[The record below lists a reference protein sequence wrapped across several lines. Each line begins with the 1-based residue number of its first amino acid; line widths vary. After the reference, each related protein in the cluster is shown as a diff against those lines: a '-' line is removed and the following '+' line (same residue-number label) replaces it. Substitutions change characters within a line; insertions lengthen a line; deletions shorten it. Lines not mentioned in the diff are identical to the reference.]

1 MTARDIR
8 FGLIL
13 AMWASYV
20 GAGLFTQ
27 TPNAQALAARGDQL
41 QVQQKYAAR
50 KPGSTANA
58 LASVETA
65 GSDVTPEARS
75 VKKPSTAKGPYYV
88 DFRARTAATYGHAFV
103 WYGKTSQKAVD
114 VAGLHPAGDEVPYI
128 LGHLMFVPSETGASY
143 GDLDPQYLTA
153 NYRVYLN
160 EADAQKVFAYIKH
173 LQATSPLWNAETTN
187 CTAFIGRIA
196 TFMGLKVPFH
206 LKKPEEY
213 VNELKAMNG
222 GRPTAQ
228 LASDQ

>member
-13 AMWASYV
+13 AMCASYV
-20 GAGLFTQ
+20 GPGLLTQ
-27 TPNAQALAARGDQL
+27 TANAQDLAARGDQL
-41 QVQQKYAAR
+41 RVQQKYAAR

-114 VAGLHPAGDEVPYI
+114 VAGLHPAGDVLPYV
-128 LGHLMFVPSETGASY
+128 LGHLMWVPSETGASY
-143 GDLDPQYLTA
+143 GDLDVQYLTA
-153 NYRVYLN
+153 SYRVYLN
-160 EADAQKVFAYIKH
+160 EADAKRVFAFINH
-173 LQATSPLWNAETTN
+173 LEAVERRSAPS
-187 CTAFIGRIA
+187 C
-196 TFMGLKVPFH
+196 
-206 LKKPEEY
+206 
-213 VNELKAMNG
+213 
-222 GRPTAQ
+222 
-228 LASDQ
+228 S